1 MLTNRRASVS
11 STMRAVNTKTVNE
24 ANISGWSLPT
34 VPLISQIMNILEL
47 RLTEIVAS
55 IFKDAIWTYI
65 EPNAG
70 VLSACLPYLANI
82 FGQNFAKALKVIS
95 NFAYKTTSPLRPHG
109 PTNDSTDSTYISKH
123 GTQRA
128 TYEGYEL
135 NENDH
140 QNVPRFKDRNISQDS
155 VRNLV

>member
-11 STMRAVNTKTVNE
+11 STMRAVNTRTVNE
-24 ANISGWSLPT
+24 ANISGWSFPT
-34 VPLISQIMNILEL
+34 FPLVSQIINVLVSRLIKIL
-47 RLTEIVAS
+47 AS

-82 FGQNFAKALKVIS
+82 FGQSFTKALKFIS
-95 NFAYKTTSPLRPHG
+95 NFAYKTASLWRPHG
-109 PTNDSTDSTYISKH
+109 PANNSTDSTYISKH

-140 QNVPRFKDRNISQDS
+140 QNLPRFKDRNISQDS

>member
-11 STMRAVNTKTVNE
+11 STMRAVNTSTVNE

-34 VPLISQIMNILEL
+34 VALVSKFLNILES
-47 RLTEIVAS
+47 RLTETVAT

-70 VLSACLPYLANI
+70 VISACLPYLANI
-82 FGQNFAKALKVIS
+82 FGQSLAKALKFIS
-95 NFAYKTTSPLRPHG
+95 TLAYRTSLLLRSHG
-109 PTNDSTDSTYISKH
+109 ANDSTNSTYTSKR

-135 NENDH
+135 NENGH
-140 QNVPRFKDRNISQDS
+140 QDLPRSKNKKVSQDS

>member
-34 VPLISQIMNILEL
+34 VLLVSRITIILESK
-47 RLTEIVAS
+47 LTEIVAS
-55 IFKDAIWTYI
+55 IFRDAIWTYI

-70 VLSACLPYLANI
+70 VISACLPYLANI
-82 FGQNFAKALKVIS
+82 FGQNLAKALKFIS
-95 NFAYKTTSPLRPHG
+95 NFAYKTTSLLRTHG
-109 PTNDSTDSTYISKH
+109 PAKDSTDSTYISKN

-135 NENDH
+135 KENDH
-140 QNVPRFKDRNISQDS
+140 QGLPRFKDRNVSQES

>member
-1 MLTNRRASVS
+1 MLTNRRAGVS

-34 VPLISQIMNILEL
+34 VPLIPPIMNILES
-47 RLTEIVAS
+47 RLTENVAS

-70 VLSACLPYLANI
+70 VISACLPYLANI
-82 FGQNFAKALKVIS
+82 FGQNFAKAVKVIS
-95 NFAYKTTSPLRPHG
+95 NFAYKTTSFLRPRG
-109 PTNDSTDSTYISKH
+109 PANDSTDSTYNRKH

-140 QNVPRFKDRNISQDS
+140 QNLPEFKDRNVSQES